1 MDGDACNA
9 GETFSCY
16 NGLAGADRIART
28 ATAEEKVLVRVTA
41 AGVTPLDCTILSG
54 GHPRAKAPLVLGNEG
69 AGLIEDAGAS
79 GLSMGS
85 PNPKLEEPLD
95 ACASNLSLWR

>member
-1 MDGDACNA
+1 
-9 GETFSCY
+9 
-16 NGLAGADRIART
+16 
-28 ATAEEKVLVRVTA
+28 VLVRVTA

-54 GHPRAKAPLVLGNEG
+54 G
-69 AGLIEDAGAS
+69 IEDAGAS
-79 GLSMGS
+79 GPSMGS

>member
-16 NGLAGADRIART
+16 NGPAAGDRIART
-28 ATAEEKVLVRVTA
+28 ATVEDEVLVRVTA